1 MDLLISTFVLRP
13 YVFGF
18 VAAFLVAGTLD
29 LGWRRT
35 LLFGAWVAPLAW
47 LSEFTSTRIG
57 IPFGLYHYTG
67 TTQGQELF
75 VANVPL
81 MDCLSFTF
89 LTYAAFCLARGALS
103 RRRVPSAALALASG
117 VLMMLL
123 DVVIDPVAVR
133 GDQWFLGLIF
143 TYAEPGVYFGVPLSN
158 FAGWMILGTLSIGGY
173 VCWSGCRLPG
183 SRRGWAGMESR
194 GSDPSG
200 HPARG
205 GRGSD
210 ACGQPARGGRG
221 SDAWGQ
227 PARGGR
233 GSDAWIGSAEGDL
246 GLTGWGEDGGDRY
259 GRRCWP
265 GIALYYA
272 VLAFNLVV
280 TGWIGEW
287 VLLIIGAAAHVVTA
301 TIVWN
306 IGLRPAARLGLEKQ
320 RA

>member
-1 MDLLISTFVLRP
+1 MDLLIGTFVLRP

-18 VAAFLVAGTLD
+18 VAAFLVAGVLD

-57 IPFGLYHYTG
+57 IPFGLYQYTG
-67 TTQGQELF
+67 TTRGQELF
-75 VANVPL
+75 VADVPA
-81 MDCLSFTF
+81 MDSLSFTF
-89 LTYAAFCLARGALS
+89 LTYAAFCLARGALN
-103 RRRVPSAALALASG
+103 RRRVPPAVLALASG

-123 DVVIDPVAVR
+123 DVVIDPVALR
-133 GDQWFLGLIF
+133 GDQWFLGLLF
-143 TYAEPGVYFGVPLSN
+143 SYADPGVYFGVPLSN
-158 FAGWMILGTLSIGGY
+158 FAGWMVLGTLSVGGY
-173 VCWSGCRLPG
+173 VCWSGCRVAG
-183 SRRGWAGMESR
+183 SRRGWAGIESR

-205 GRGSD
+205 GRD
-210 ACGQPARGGRG
+210 
-221 SDAWGQ
+221 SDAWAH
-227 PARGGR
+227 PASGFDRY
-233 GSDAWIGSAEGDL
+233 
-246 GLTGWGEDGGDRY
+246 GLTGWGADGGDRY

-287 VLLIIGAAAHVVTA
+287 LLLSIGAAMHVVVA
-301 TIVWN
+301 AALWN
-306 IGLRPAARLGLEKQ
+306 IGLRPATRLGLEKQ